1 MIETANKI
9 KEYLV
14 DFIESEKDDMK
25 AKSIEEMENNILWK
39 QARAMFTTMAMLLDY
54 EPDTGQGDTLLNTV
68 YDGAKLDN
76 NIVDQND
83 FDLYMWSNLC

>member
-1 MIETANKI
+1 MFEIANKI

-14 DFIESEKDDMK
+14 DFLESHKEDLKVSTIEQ
-25 AKSIEEMENNILWK
+25 MENNILWK

-54 EPDTGQGDTLLNTV
+54 EPDTYQGDTLLNTV
-68 YDGAKLDN
+68 YDSAKLDN